1 MPSVAM
7 SRPVLNR
14 DYANAILDC
23 IRPAS
28 SELAPIVAAKVALIG
43 ASAISINPDTTKAEL
58 DAVEAVFTG
67 YTTGGS
73 ALTFAAS
80 NLRMLQTAVALAGNV
95 NWVVGTATPV
105 VTDTITGWYL
115 YDTTYGLI
123 CAELLGSTVPLGFT
137 GDWFDL
143 FAGIP
148 LYFGN

>member
-14 DYANAILDC
+14 GFANAVLDC

-28 SELAPIVAAKVALIG
+28 AELAPIVAPKVALIG
-43 ASAISINPDTTKAEL
+43 SSAITITPDTTKAEL

-73 ALTFAAS
+73 ALTFAAA
-80 NLRMLQTAVALAGNV
+80 NLRVLTTAVALAGNC
-95 NWVVGTATPV
+95 NWVVGTASPV

-123 CAELLGSTVPLGFT
+123 CSELLSAPVTLGFT
-137 GDWFDL
+137 GDWFDI